1 MITKDYPIAAATA
14 FTTIALEE
22 STSEEV
28 PKKFT
33 FVYLSGLG
41 ADQEERTS
49 IMFGKV
55 KGKLS
60 FQPLSASRGTFRA

>member
-1 MITKDYPIAAATA
+1 VITKDYPLSAARA
-14 FTTIALEE
+14 FLEIKLEE
-22 STSEEV
+22 STSEDV

-60 FQPLSASRGTFRA
+60 F